1 MAYNASRDVE
11 APSCRD
17 GCRVVLSS
25 ILLRKRARRHG
36 RARSLSSHKSI
47 AAKSLPKWR
56 GSRGVSGNVCE
67 GREGRIYSPA
77 QTRTRFVLG
86 YSCFLCHSDWAFRF
100 RIIIIIK
107 KKTLQKYL
115 FVVWLDLRCP
125 VLSSPWRQGPCSR
138 FAFVL
143 TSLST

>member
-1 MAYNASRDVE
+1 MACNASGDVE

-36 RARSLSSHKSI
+36 CARSLSSHKSI
-47 AAKSLPKWR
+47 AAKRSPKWR
-56 GSRGVSGNVCE
+56 GSCGVSGNVCE

-107 KKTLQKYL
+107 KKHSRNIYL
-115 FVVWLDLRCP
+115 LCGLICAVQFSCHPGGRDRAVDLP
-125 VLSSPWRQGPCSR
+125 L
-138 FAFVL
+138 F
-143 TSLST
+143 

>member
-1 MAYNASRDVE
+1 MACNASGDVE

-47 AAKSLPKWR
+47 AAKRSPKWR

-77 QTRTRFVLG
+77 QTHTRFVLG
-86 YSCFLCHSDWAFRF
+86 YSCFLCHSDWAFGF
-100 RIIIIIK
+100 RRIK
-107 KKTLQKYL
+107 KKKNKKQHSRNTYL
-115 FVVWLDLRCP
+115 LCGLICTVQ
-125 VLSSPWRQGPCSR
+125 LSCHPGVRDRAVYLPL
-138 FAFVL
+138 F
-143 TSLST
+143 